1 MPKYQLKIENPSV
14 DGVTGHHTV
23 EVYIIEQ
30 ADSGDAGNGGGSV
43 ETILG
48 IKEKYGIESS
58 ALDLRYGGDVNQW
71 LADVGREMLEKHQ
84 RRRSAHH
91 ELANLHG
98 KTIDL

>member
-30 ADSGDAGNGGGSV
+30 ADSGDGSGGSV

-58 ALDLRYGGDVNQW
+58 ALDLRYSGDVNRW
-71 LADVGREMLEKHQ
+71 LADVGKEMLEKHQ
-84 RRRSAHH
+84 RRRNAHY
-91 ELANLHG
+91 ELTNLHG

>member
-30 ADSGDAGNGGGSV
+30 ADSGDAGNGNV

-58 ALDLRYGGDVNQW
+58 ALDLRYSGDVNRW
-71 LADVGREMLEKHQ
+71 LADVGKEMLEKHQ
-84 RRRSAHH
+84 RRRNAHY
-91 ELANLHG
+91 ELTNLHG